1 MESGEVDCTM
11 WQTGSGCCNAGRSV
25 SLLNLLE
32 ARSCRRTADME
43 WSRPHRRRRGSSRRR
58 RPGRGE
64 KTAAAFSPNDAP
76 SPGQSV
82 PSLDSKPF
90 ELLVSHWH
98 MTLSQKQKWFLHG
111 FMDAVQE
118 VNVLSLSWRGE
129 CKHPPLNREAHRV
142 VIRVYS
148 NFLLVDL
155 CV

>member
-1 MESGEVDCTM
+1 
-11 WQTGSGCCNAGRSV
+11 
-25 SLLNLLE
+25 
-32 ARSCRRTADME
+32 
-43 WSRPHRRRRGSSRRR
+43 
-58 RPGRGE
+58 
-64 KTAAAFSPNDAP
+64 
-76 SPGQSV
+76 
-82 PSLDSKPF
+82 
-90 ELLVSHWH
+90 